1 MLYESAMAAA
11 TQEQTNMNLPMN
23 TNALLNTDSVSE
35 TFAPAE
41 TSPFDATATEAST
54 SITRAI
60 TSKCERTVGRYA
72 AEMLQGIGWVIAA
85 LYLIGATALGVITLY
100 HTFVR

>member
-1 MLYESAMAAA
+1 
-11 TQEQTNMNLPMN
+11 MN
-23 TNALLNTDSVSE
+23 AFLNTDSVSE